1 MYLTMRNLH
10 RKENPAMRET
20 ATAKKN
26 LEYYLTLKYPM
37 EIVEDEGSWVA
48 SVPDL
53 PGCNSF
59 GTTVAEAVS
68 NVQQAKELW
77 LKSQFESGGEI
88 PEPTNEEDFSGK
100 FILRIPKLLH
110 RSL

>member
-26 LEYYLTLKYPM
+26 LEYYLSLKCPI
-37 EIVEDEGSWVA
+37 EVVEDEGAWVA

-53 PGCNSF
+53 PGCNSV
-59 GTTVAEAVS
+59 GTTVTDAVN
-68 NVQQAKELW
+68 NVQEAKELW
-77 LKSQFESGGEI
+77 MKSQFESSGEI
-88 PEPTNEEDFSGK
+88 PEPTDEGGYSGK
-100 FILRIPKLLH
+100 FVLRIPRVLH
-110 RSL
+110 RS